1 LIFEKPFLPCPPE
14 RIAKGQAFLFP
25 LFNPA
30 SVRTAVATSSDVEAT
45 ITQAGRS
52 SVSCSAQY
60 EEIELLYV
68 ALSLMKVRSGSL
80 SVRAEHCEGWL
91 ARVQYTRD
99 ARFVFM
105 EKHKP
110 RDCLATRTQSAR
122 LAGIEMLRRG
132 SSASSTSNALR
143 AMKQFALNIMEMLV
157 FLQQKAATLFQSLLT
172 ACTFSIQMHIEL
184 IVFDKF
190 ILLLLIPNSWQ
201 GFFLTFQLLHQDTHF
216 LNT

>member
-1 LIFEKPFLPCPPE
+1 
-14 RIAKGQAFLFP
+14 
-25 LFNPA
+25 
-30 SVRTAVATSSDVEAT
+30 
-45 ITQAGRS
+45 
-52 SVSCSAQY
+52 
-60 EEIELLYV
+60 
-68 ALSLMKVRSGSL
+68 
-80 SVRAEHCEGWL
+80 
-91 ARVQYTRD
+91 
-99 ARFVFM
+99 M